1 MNSNINSIKVPAGK
15 RYIGEWNTFKLND
28 FPHILDKQIPGCG
41 FTQWCLTNKDNV
53 ILCSPRKILLKN
65 KQDQFKEDV
74 LYLQNDKY
82 EAEIS
87 LDKDISSDPTNQP
100 KLASLLIANQ
110 QGPVID
116 PAEKEA
122 DYRNLKRVIIDYVQK
137 RKEQFKPA
145 KILVTYD
152 SFHIVKDA
160 LINYNELDS
169 FQVNLLNIK
178 INNRPSFII

>member
-1 MNSNINSIKVPAGK
+1 MINNCVTDIKVPAGK
-15 RYIGEWNTFKLND
+15 RYIGEWDTFKLNN

-41 FTQWCLTNKDNV
+41 FTQWCLTNQDNV

-100 KLASLLIANQ
+100 KPASLLIANQ

-116 PAEKEA
+116 LVEKEA
-122 DYRNLKRVIIDYVQK
+122 DYKNLKRVIFDYIKK
-137 RKEQFKPA
+137 RKEQFKTA
-145 KILVTYD
+145 
-152 SFHIVKDA
+152 
-160 LINYNELDS
+160 
-169 FQVNLLNIK
+169 
-178 INNRPSFII
+178 